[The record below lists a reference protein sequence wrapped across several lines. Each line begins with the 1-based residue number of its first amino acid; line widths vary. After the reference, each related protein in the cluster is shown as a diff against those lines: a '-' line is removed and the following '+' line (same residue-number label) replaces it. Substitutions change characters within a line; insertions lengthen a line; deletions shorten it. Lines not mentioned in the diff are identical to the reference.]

1 MQRTKMIKNIVFD
14 IGNVCVDF
22 CYREFFESFGFSKE
36 ITERICSATAENEVW
51 NLGDVGKHSEEEM
64 LELFIAQDPEIEP
77 QLRMVYKNFKGII
90 RERTEMIPWIEQLHQ
105 KGYKVYYLS
114 NYPSKIARECAD
126 DMKFLSHMD
135 GGILS
140 YKIGMVKPD
149 SAIYRKLLSMYD
161 LKAPECLFIDDRA
174 DNCEGA
180 INVGYQAIRY
190 TTREEVLAQMDA
202 MEI

>member
-1 MQRTKMIKNIVFD
+1 MIKNIVFD

-36 ITERICSATAENEVW
+36 IAERICRATTENEVW
-51 NLGDVGKHSEEEM
+51 NLGDVGNHSEEEM

-77 QLRMVYKNFKGII
+77 QLRKVYESFKGII
-90 RERTEMIPWIEQLHQ
+90 RERPEMIPWIEQLHQ

-140 YKIGMVKPD
+140 YKIGMVKPNGE
-149 SAIYRKLLSMYD
+149 IYKKLLSMYD
-161 LKAPECLFIDDRA
+161 LKAAECLFIDDRA

-180 INVGYQAIRY
+180 TNAGYQAIRY

-202 MEI
+202 IGI